1 MRDPRKI
8 ILVLSLICIAIGAR
22 MLWKSHADANPGRS
36 ANATADSTPFRMSDR
51 IATLKV
57 DSTPQGKVF
66 RFETPQGD
74 KTYTPEAFAAEVA
87 RLQEKKQSGGWWF
100 RVLDITSI
108 QGVLWVLL
116 GFAGQFMF
124 TGRMLVQWIASEKA
138 KRSVVPP
145 AFWWMS
151 LAGSSLLIIYFW
163 WRVDVVGILG
173 QATGWIVYIRN
184 IWLLKNHAGD
194 PKSG

>member
-1 MRDPRKI
+1 MGGWFGMPRARTI
-8 ILVLSLICIAIGAR
+8 ILILSLLAMGFGSY
-22 MLWKSHADANPGRS
+22 LLFQDHAKRNPGGS
-36 ANATADSTPFRMSDR
+36 AAGPPFRMSDR

-57 DSTPQGKVF
+57 EGTGESKRFVF
-66 RFETPQGD
+66 ESKNGRREM
-74 KTYTPEAFAAEVA
+74 TPEEFAVEVA
-87 RLQEKKQSGGWWF
+87 KQQEKKQSGGWWF
-100 RVLDITSI
+100 RVLDITSM
-108 QGVLWVLL
+108 QGVFWVVL

-124 TGRMLVQWIASEKA
+124 TGRMLVQWIASERA

-151 LAGSSLLIIYFW
+151 LFGSSLLIIYFW

-184 IWLLKNHAGD
+184 LLLLKNSRTEE
-194 PKSG
+194 P

>member
-1 MRDPRKI
+1 MRVPRHLS
-8 ILVLSLICIAIGAR
+8 ILFTVFCFCMGGYVLWQGHER
-22 MLWKSHADANPGRS
+22 QNPAGVAS
-36 ANATADSTPFRMSDR
+36 DTPAFHMSDR
-51 IATLKV
+51 LSTLKV
-57 DSTPQGKVF
+57 ETTPQGQVF
-66 RFETPQGD
+66 RFETPAGPR
-74 KTYTPEAFAAEVA
+74 TYSPEAFAAEVA
-87 RLQEKKQSGGWWF
+87 GLQAKKHDGGWGF

-108 QGVLWVLL
+108 QSLLWVLL

-124 TGRMLVQWIASEKA
+124 TGRMLVQWIASERA

-151 LAGSSLLIIYFW
+151 LCGSSLLIIYFW

-184 IWLLKNHAGD
+184 LWLLKDEDTPASV
-194 PKSG
+194 K